1 MSTSRSSAPTVP
13 VSVCVPK
20 TFATSRC
27 CGVTYS
33 KKTKSFETCSESSK
47 MEEGFLFC
55 SEKHRRFVERANGKD
70 FMNMLFNAGVV
81 VNAVHPE
88 WRQEFYASLVMA
100 IQLNTARYVGRP
112 LIIMCEQD
120 DFETVSK
127 NLLDQLT
134 STTNFLDKAIDELE
148 QLQRIFSFMV
158 PTMKAVADIVSS
170 ADGIPAIGKSV
181 CHTCFLDGLSYR
193 FY

>member
-1 MSTSRSSAPTVP
+1 MSTSRSSSPEFP

-33 KKTKSFETCSESSK
+33 KKTKSFETCCEPSNI
-47 MEEGFLFC
+47 EEGFLFC

-70 FMNMLFNAGVV
+70 FMKMLFNAGVV

-88 WRQEFYASLVMA
+88 WRQEFYASIVMA
-100 IQLNTARYVGRP
+100 IQLNTARCIGRP
-112 LIIMCEQD
+112 LIVMCEQE
-120 DFETVSK
+120 DFETMSTH
-127 NLLDQLT
+127 LLDQLK
-134 STTNFLDKAIDELE
+134 SATNFLEKAIDDMEK
-148 QLQRIFSFMV
+148 LQRIFSFMV
-158 PTMKAVADIVSS
+158 PTVKAIADIVSS

-181 CHTCFLDGLSYR
+181 CHTCFLDSLSYR